1 MAIQKTFGLALK
13 IAVFGLVL
21 VFSNVFAQ
29 NAQNQKLAEV
39 RLSGPGAFLS
49 LPLIY
54 MAESGALND
63 IAEKT
68 TFQLW
73 KNPDQLRLFVLDQKT
88 DFIALPSNV
97 AANLYNRGV
106 PLKLVNIAA
115 WGGLWL
121 VSRRENVAHLADLK
135 NEEIAIPF
143 RGDMPDIL
151 FELNAAKE
159 NLNVQKDF
167 KIRYLANIFDALQLL
182 ILRQVDHALLPE
194 PAASMALEKSQS
206 LPVSVIAPKLY
217 KALRFETLLKEN
229 FNNQKLPQAGIAAV
243 NHAAQ
248 NFALQNRIYAEY
260 QKALAFCE
268 ENAATCAK
276 MMMKYAPMLSTNVV
290 VESLKSRDLNPQKTA
305 DVASDLKE
313 FFLLL
318 NQQNP
323 KLIGG
328 KMPDDSF
335 FE

>member
-1 MAIQKTFGLALK
+1 MKKFFGLSFGLSLK
-13 IAVFGLVL
+13 IAVFCLIFG
-21 VFSNVFAQ
+21 FSNAF
-29 NAQNQKLAEV
+29 AQNQKLAEI

-73 KNPDQLRLFVLDQKT
+73 KNPDQLRLLVLDQKT

-97 AANLYNRGV
+97 AANLYNRNV
-106 PLKLVNIAA
+106 PLKLVNISA

-121 VSRRENVAHLADLK
+121 VSRKENVAKLADLK
-135 NEEIAIPF
+135 GEEIAIPF

-151 FELNAAKE
+151 FQLNAAKE

-182 ILRQVDHALLPE
+182 ILRQVDHALLPD
-194 PAASMALEKSQS
+194 PAASMALEKSQT
-206 LPVSVIAPKLY
+206 LPASVIAPKLY
-217 KALRFETLLKEN
+217 KALRFEELLKAN
-229 FNNQKLPQAGIAAV
+229 FNAQKLPQAGIAAV
-243 NHAAQ
+243 NNASQ
-248 NFALQNRIYAEY
+248 NTELQNRIHAEY
-260 QKALAFCE
+260 QKALDYCRA
-268 ENAATCAK
+268 NAKTCAQL
-276 MMMKYAPMLSTNVV
+276 MLRYAPMLTENVIA
-290 VESLKSRDLNPQKTA
+290 ESLKSGDLNPQKTA
-305 DVASDLKE
+305 EVADDLKG

-323 KLIGG
+323 ALLGG
-328 KMPDDSF
+328 KMPNDAF
-335 FE
+335 FK